1 MAHSNRTSRAVV
13 SDVRIMR
20 IANGCGPPGHFGDC
34 ARLTGYSEEI
44 MLLSEEDILGLD
56 LSWRHVISN

>member
-44 MLLSEEDILGLD
+44 LLLYEEDVLGLG
-56 LSWRHVISN
+56 LS

>member
-20 IANGCGPPGHFGDC
+20 IANGCGPPGHFGEC

-44 MLLSEEDILGLD
+44 LLLSEEDVLGLG
-56 LSWRHVISN
+56 LS

>member
-13 SDVRIMR
+13 SEVRIMR

-34 ARLTGYSEEI
+34 ARVTGYSEEI
-44 MLLSEEDILGLD
+44 LLLYEEDVLGLG
-56 LSWRHVISN
+56 LS